1 MKSKVEI
8 SSHLVMVI
16 CTLDFI
22 GFLDLYLGFYEM
34 LGTDH

>member
-1 MKSKVEI
+1 MKFKVQI

-22 GFLDLYLGFYEM
+22 GFLDLYLGFYEIQ
-34 LGTDH
+34 GIDH

>member
-1 MKSKVEI
+1 MKSKVQI

-22 GFLDLYLGFYEM
+22 EFLDLYLGFEETQ
-34 LGTDH
+34 GIDH